1 MSPIPTPQGP
11 GHEMTLID
19 HLEELRTRL
28 IRCIVAAVVGFLV
41 CFAFAKEILEILLHP
56 LNAVLPAKSQVIGTG
71 LTEPLFVSMKAAFVA
86 GIFLTSPYIF
96 VQIWRFISPGL
107 YEEERRL
114 LIPVGFFTAL
124 CFVSGACF
132 GYFIVFPFGFK
143 FLANYASEVVT
154 LMPNLKDY
162 YSFALSLL
170 LAFGVI
176 FEMPVFIFFL
186 ARLGIVDSRGLR
198 NKRRWA
204 IVIIFIVAA
213 VLTPT
218 PDVVNQLLMACP
230 MVALYEISIWVAHF
244 FGKRKS
250 PKTDENLPVPT
261 DTPPSDTPPSD
272 APPADGAA
280 ESSGGGTD
288 AASAS
293 ERALPTSP
301 EGESSASES
310 TSPPGGEGTDD
321 KAPKSEATK
330 PADESRSSTS
340 DSEDAAATP
349 GQAPTEQ
356 PEGTDTPAR
365 PESEVPTHEPKSKP

>member
-28 IRCIVAAVVGFLV
+28 IRCIIAAVAGFLA
-41 CFAFAKEILEILLHP
+41 CFAFAQEILEVLLHP
-56 LNAVLPAKSQVIGTG
+56 LNMVLPAKSQVIGTG
-71 LTEPLFVSMKAAFVA
+71 LTEPLFISMKASFVA

-186 ARLGIVDSRGLR
+186 ARMGIVDSRGLR

-230 MVALYEISIWVAHF
+230 MVVLYEISIWVAHF
-244 FGKRKS
+244 FGKRKR
-250 PKTDENLPVPT
+250 PKTDENLPAPT
-261 DTPPSDTPPSD
+261 DTPP
-272 APPADGAA
+272 AGGDGGAT
-280 ESSGGGTD
+280 GGAD
-288 AASAS
+288 AASAA
-293 ERALPTSP
+293 ERALPAGSESETPSPEPAPTPAPLP
-301 EGESSASES
+301 EGEGA
-310 TSPPGGEGTDD
+310 GD
-321 KAPKSEATK
+321 KAPPAEGQTAPDAEIARSEQGSHSQETTGERNAN
-330 PADESRSSTS
+330 PA
-340 DSEDAAATP
+340 P
-349 GQAPTEQ
+349 
-356 PEGTDTPAR
+356 
-365 PESEVPTHEPKSKP
+365 PESDPPAKGSKPTQ